1 MSEEKSVVLDIVSG
15 TDNEYII
22 KDLLGITLGRIFIIE
37 LNNKNKYCMFRIKFY
52 KHKDNNYDYLFDTI
66 QIMLMTLF
74 KNMNLKKVN
83 IVVDEEINIEPFMDL
98 GLELEGFLQN
108 NIIVDGRQKSELIFG
123 IDVISYEQV
132 FFAKRL
138 TLKGINIQLKILTPE
153 YCEDMLE
160 YCIRNKEHLRLF
172 EPNRDENYYT
182 LEYQRKNLIEDY
194 KQFLNG
200 KNVSFGIFKNNNLIG
215 KVKISN
221 IVMGVFRSGFIGYSI
236 DKEYQGKGY
245 MKEAVNIA
253 VNYAFNE
260 IELHRI
266 EASVLVDNIRSQ
278 RVLKTCGFKELGIN
292 EKYLFINGKWQDHIT
307 YYKLA

>member
-1 MSEEKSVVLDIVSG
+1 MSGEKSVVLTLVSG
-15 TDNEYII
+15 TDDEYII

-37 LNNKNKYCMFRIKFY
+37 LNNKNKYCMLRIKFY

-74 KNMNLKKVN
+74 KKMNLKKVN

-108 NIIVDGRQKSELIFG
+108 NIIADGKQKSELIFG

-132 FFAKRL
+132 FFVKKL

-172 EPNRDENYYT
+172 EPNRDESYYT

-200 KNVSFGIFKNNNLIG
+200 RNVSFGIFKNDNLIG

-236 DKEYQGKGY
+236 DKEHQGKGY

-253 VNYAFNE
+253 INYAFNE
-260 IELHRI
+260 MELHRI

-278 RVLKTCGFKELGIN
+278 RVLKACGFKELGIN
-292 EKYLFINGKWQDHIT
+292 EKYLFINGKWQDHVT
-307 YYKLA
+307 YYKLK